1 MKKTKQLRYVTGI
14 DENKSSESILIP
26 KWKIERIETSH
37 VKMYQNALKI
47 LPELSPSTREILD
60 FIVYEMDRRN
70 FISNDTSLKK
80 NFRDNQKKIKRTQY
94 TNGTINKSFSE
105 LLDKHI
111 LVKGKSY
118 GRGVYRVN
126 PIYFSKVSER
136 ERINQLRSM
145 REAPYKDEN
154 NMIRHELFKK
164 T

>member
-1 MKKTKQLRYVTGI
+1 MKKIKQLRYITGI

-26 KWKIERIETSH
+26 KWKVERIETSH

-47 LPELSPSTREILD
+47 LPELSPATREVLD
-60 FIVYEMDRRN
+60 FVVHEMDRRN

-80 NFRDNQKKIKRTQY
+80 NFQYLQKKHGRVQY

-105 LLDKHI
+105 LLEKEI

-118 GRGVYRVN
+118 GRGTYRVN
-126 PIYFSKVSER
+126 PIYFSKVSEQ
-136 ERINQLRSM
+136 ERIEQLRAM

-154 NMIRHELFKK
+154 NMVRHDLLKR